1 MQDNIIFDYL
11 INNNKRATVI
21 SLRPLRVCSKST
33 NSKLD
38 IECYSTTGEKI
49 TINDIKNNMENYN
62 LIIRESPN
70 YIEAYIPK
78 GAKCILLGPHQ
89 DMYIVIYNNI
99 EAKYEFEYYEDMKLD
114 DIFVMLYTP

>member
-1 MQDNIIFDYL
+1 MQDNIILDYL
-11 INNNKRATVI
+11 IDNNKRANVI

-49 TINDIKNNMENYN
+49 TINDIKNNMERYN

-78 GAKCILLGPHQ
+78 GAKCTLLGPYQ
-89 DMYIVIYNNI
+89 DMYTVIYNDI
-99 EAKYEFEYYEDMKLD
+99 EAKYEFDYYEDMKLD
-114 DIFVMLYTP
+114 DIFIIDDK